1 MVFAFPLSFFAGG
14 RNHLYKMTPLAMPS
28 SKDGIKVFFSDS
40 ADREMGQEKCAAT
53 PDQSLKTEPLD
64 DDATETDKK
73 PLSFYLSFLA
83 LNIVVFIVSLDATA
97 LAVAIPVC

>member
-1 MVFAFPLSFFAGG
+1 
-14 RNHLYKMTPLAMPS
+14 MPS
-28 SKDGIKVFFSDS
+28 SNGGIEVFFPDS
-40 ADREMGQEKCAAT
+40 ADGETGQGKCAIM
-53 PDQSLKTEPLD
+53 PGQSLKTEPLD
-64 DDATETDKK
+64 DDATKTDKK